1 MMSYEITVTMQL
13 RIELGIVLRIVLRIV
28 VWNDLMMS
36 KQQVTGASNW
46 KSAKVTLTGIA
57 MI

>member
-1 MMSYEITVTMQL
+1 MSYEITVTMQL
-13 RIELGIVLRIVLRIV
+13 RIELGIVLRIV